1 VKDTLEKV
9 KNIKHAMAE
18 FKVLLRENYKFYS
31 QDLLNHLFKQPYTK
45 IEFLQK
51 ELHISRIVFTK

>member
-1 VKDTLEKV
+1 
-9 KNIKHAMAE
+9 MAE